1 MQLSLWT
8 IALFSLAEVALLGLL
23 LLFFVRL
30 RRSETLLSRLQANQE
45 SLLERLR
52 QNAELEAELVA
63 SFAQRQHELR
73 RLDMELEER
82 AATMEK
88 LIRQAEE
95 VSRSPHFLR
104 EVIVNGRRKGRT
116 IEDLARVTGLARDE
130 VEIILA
136 RAGER

>member
-1 MQLSLWT
+1 
-8 IALFSLAEVALLGLL
+8 
-23 LLFFVRL
+23 
-30 RRSETLLSRLQANQE
+30 
-45 SLLERLR
+45 
-52 QNAELEAELVA
+52 
-63 SFAQRQHELR
+63 
-73 RLDMELEER
+73 MELEER